1 MNIFGVGPLEFFLI
15 LVIALIVL
23 GPNDMAKA
31 GRSIGRFLR
40 KVVTSPEWRTLLQ
53 ASKEM
58 RNLPNRMMREAGI
71 EDIQKSL
78 PTPDQLIKE
87 TGIKEAVDD
96 VNKQLKETAKD
107 VNKELQEIKETSAWS
122 TPIIETPEEPLTK
135 PGSEPDNTPEKPSQ

>member
-1 MNIFGVGPLEFFLI
+1 MSIFGIGPLEFFLI

-71 EDIQKSL
+71 EDIQKIL
-78 PTPDQLIKE
+78 PTTDQLIKE
-87 TGIKEAVDD
+87 TGLKEAVDD
-96 VNKQLKETAKD
+96 VNKQLKDTAKD

-135 PGSEPDNTPEKPSQ
+135 PGSDPVEPPEKPSQ